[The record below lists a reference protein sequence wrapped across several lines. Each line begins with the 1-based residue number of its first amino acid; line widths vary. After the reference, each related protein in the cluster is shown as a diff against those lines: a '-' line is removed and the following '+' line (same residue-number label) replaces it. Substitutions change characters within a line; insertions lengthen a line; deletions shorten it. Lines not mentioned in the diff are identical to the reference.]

1 MEILPGDGIVPIFEL
16 RLARPVAPTLVP
28 VPMLAMLLGAVTL
41 VLCVFAPELGGLIA
55 VLDAVLLGFKDA
67 AIERL
72 TELTKVVLLLGG
84 KIYMLERPVPVESA
98 LENPLEG

>member
-1 MEILPGDGIVPIFEL
+1 M
-16 RLARPVAPTLVP
+16 
-28 VPMLAMLLGAVTL
+28 
-41 VLCVFAPELGGLIA
+41 
-55 VLDAVLLGFKDA
+55 LLGFKDA

-84 KIYMLERPVPVESA
+84 TIYMLERPVPVEST